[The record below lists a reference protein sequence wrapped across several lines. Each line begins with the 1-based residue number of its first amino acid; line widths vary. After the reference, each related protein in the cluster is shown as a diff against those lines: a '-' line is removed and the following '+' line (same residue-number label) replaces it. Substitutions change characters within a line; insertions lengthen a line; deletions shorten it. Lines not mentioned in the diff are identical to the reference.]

1 MTLVAC
7 KVASSAILSKRSAA
21 LASVAKEKRRWG
33 QPGSRVQKPAEPP
46 RPVLGRSQVGDRER
60 AGEGWDDSSWRCGLA
75 RPARTGLVRRDA
87 IVNRGSDQ
95 ALRRTGVSSLCER
108 PVLGVVSARSSS
120 CTFGHFHTG
129 TDRCGRDRCG
139 DAEVSGSHRRDRDR
153 RSPGRSQARSRAFP
167 RCCSCEHDGFSTR

>member
-33 QPGSRVQKPAEPP
+33 QPGSRMQKPAEPP

-60 AGEGWDDSSWRCGLA
+60 AGELGRFLLA
-75 RPARTGLVRRDA
+75 LRSRTTGEDWTRRRDA
-87 IVNRGSDQ
+87 IVNRGGDQ
-95 ALRRTGVSSLCER
+95 ALLRMSVSSLFER

-129 TDRCGRDRCG
+129 TDRC
-139 DAEVSGSHRRDRDR
+139 
-153 RSPGRSQARSRAFP
+153 
-167 RCCSCEHDGFSTR
+167 